1 MTDGHRRRPH
11 YSGKYPR
18 HFQEK
23 YKELDPERYSDTV
36 AHVIAKGSTP
46 AGMHIPIMVNEI
58 LEVLD
63 IKPGERGFDATLG
76 YGGHTEKMLEKLCGE
91 GHIYGCDVDPIE
103 SAKTLER
110 IRSHG
115 YDAKI
120 FSLRN
125 MNFAD
130 IDKVVT
136 EVGKFDFILADL
148 GVSSMQIDDPSRGF
162 SYKSDGPLDL
172 RLDPSHGISASESL
186 GQMSVDEIE
195 GMLIDNADETE
206 ARKIAREIVRSVK
219 MGKLNTT
226 YDLRGCVE
234 RAFAKKKIPSAE
246 MKDAIKKSC
255 TRTFQAV
262 RIDVNNEYE
271 VLETFM
277 EKLPEALKPAGR
289 AAILTF
295 HSGEDRI
302 VKQAFRSF
310 YRAGVYSRVAK
321 EVIRP
326 SATECHM
333 NPRAHSTKLRWAVK
347 A

>member
-1 MTDGHRRRPH
+1 M
-11 YSGKYPR
+11 
-18 HFQEK
+18 
-23 YKELDPERYSDTV
+23 SDVLIVGLISAAVTV
-36 AHVIAKGSTP
+36 LSIF
-46 AGMHIPIMVNEI
+46 I
-58 LEVLD
+58 
-63 IKPGERGFDATLG
+63 
-76 YGGHTEKMLEKLCGE
+76 
-91 GHIYGCDVDPIE
+91 
-103 SAKTLER
+103 SAKATQDKMTNKL
-110 IRSHG
+110 
-115 YDAKI
+115 DT
-120 FSLRN
+120 N
-125 MNFAD
+125 QQVMNNEMTH
-130 IDKVVT
+130 I
-136 EVGKFDFILADL
+136 
-148 GVSSMQIDDPSRGF
+148 
-162 SYKSDGPLDL
+162 KS
-172 RLDPSHGISASESL
+172 E
-186 GQMSVDEIE
+186 M
-195 GMLIDNADETE
+195 T
-206 ARKIAREIVRSVK
+206 
-219 MGKLNTT
+219 
-226 YDLRGCVE
+226 
-234 RAFAKKKIPSAE
+234 E